1 MTTAGAAASPDSPAV
16 RYVRSHKLNA
26 PTPTDIRG
34 ALQTAMPLDWRRVWD
49 ESCAVAGV
57 DAESGLLD
65 LRGMERLTAA
75 LATRS
80 APAGLIGRSFA
91 IRVAAFRDIAAQ
103 DAGTNAPTWDWAR
116 ESMNLLLRTRMPAP
130 DRMAEIDRLD
140 VFSGASRQQLDRAA
154 QKAAERLGTSV
165 GLVSIVLDGAQQFA
179 GSHGL
184 TGWME
189 RSGGTP
195 VEWSFCATMVRTA
208 QPYLVPD
215 TSTDVIQRY
224 NPLVAH
230 DGVGS
235 YAGAPLITS
244 KGEVLGS
251 CCVISSEA
259 REYSEQ
265 DVAMLQTLADEIV
278 AELERAHPA
287 L

>member
-1 MTTAGAAASPDSPAV
+1 MTTAGAAESPDSQAV

-26 PTPTDIRG
+26 PTPGDVRG
-34 ALQTAMPLDWRRVWD
+34 ALQTAMPLDWRHVWD
-49 ESCAVAGV
+49 EACAVAGV
-57 DAESGLLD
+57 DPDVGLLD
-65 LRGMERLTAA
+65 VRGMERLTAA
-75 LATRS
+75 LAAHS
-80 APAGLIGRSFA
+80 APAGLVGRSFA
-91 IRVAAFRDIAAQ
+91 IRVAAFRDISAQ
-103 DAGTNAPTWDWAR
+103 AGPTNAPTWDWAR

-130 DRMAEIDRLD
+130 DRMAEIVRLD
-140 VFSGASRQQLDRAA
+140 VFSQSSRQQLDRAA
-154 QKAAERLGTSV
+154 QKAAERLGTPV

-189 RSGGTP
+189 QSGGTP

-208 QPYLVPD
+208 EPYLVPD
-215 TSTDVIQRY
+215 TSSDVIQRY

-230 DGVGS
+230 DGIGS

-251 CCVISSEA
+251 CCVISGEA

-265 DVAMLQTLADEIV
+265 DVAVLRALADEIV
-278 AELERAHPA
+278 AELERDRPRA
-287 L
+287 